1 MDRWATVGG
10 VSYNIAQ
17 APATKQMELL
27 NMVGAAVLARYQQ
40 TGAQIDSN
48 LLLGLLLVMPLEK
61 FNSIASIVLY
71 KTFQE
76 DGKSAVT
83 VGDFQNQ
90 PTNYYLLVAEGIKA
104 NLDDFFTYLT
114 SSQSDESETETKA

>member
-76 DGKSAVT
+76 GGKSAVT

>member
-48 LLLGLLLVMPLEK
+48 LLLGLLLVMPMEK
-61 FNSIASIVLY
+61 FNSIASVVLY
-71 KTFQE
+71 KTVKE
-76 DGKSAVT
+76 NEKKPVT
-83 VGDFQNQ
+83 VSDFQNQ

-114 SSQSDESETETKA
+114 SSENAESETEPKA